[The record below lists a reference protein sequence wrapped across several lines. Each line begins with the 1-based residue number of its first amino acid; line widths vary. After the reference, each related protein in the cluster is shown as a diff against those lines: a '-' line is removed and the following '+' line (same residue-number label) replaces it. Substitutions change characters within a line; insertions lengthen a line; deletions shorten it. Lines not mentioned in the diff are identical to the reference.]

1 MVAGDS
7 RDRQIEGVR
16 LVIHE
21 SLIER
26 MFHALI
32 TGDAKLARKLI
43 EQTLAADVTVDE
55 LVRETYRPIASM
67 IESLSRAGQ
76 LTDRARDHA
85 TVLLQNLLDDAQA
98 GQLQSK
104 TASCEFETANL
115 PEHEVQSR
123 SYPRLSPVLNDAQS
137 YGNDASS
144 ARPFVTLT
152 YRDRVLRAKPAG
164 PGLSQREATI
174 IRQEIDRALD
184 RVCHQLRSFVLDLS
198 EVQSVS
204 SYGLSVC
211 VGLGDRVKSCG
222 ARSVMTGVN
231 PRLVDLLSMLNA
243 DLQYDETTCVGEI
256 AA

>member
-26 MFHALI
+26 LFHALI
-32 TGDAKLARKLI
+32 TGDANLARKLI
-43 EQTLAADVTVDE
+43 VQTLAGDVTADE

-76 LTDRARDHA
+76 LTDQARDHA
-85 TVLLQNLLDDAQA
+85 TVLLQNLLDDARA
-98 GQLQSK
+98 GQFQSR
-104 TASCEFETANL
+104 TSSCRIEAVNL
-115 PEHEVQSR
+115 PEHDVRSP
-123 SYPRLSPVLNDAQS
+123 SYPRLSPGLNDAQS
-137 YGNDASS
+137 NGNQASS
-144 ARPFVTLT
+144 ARPFVTMT
-152 YRDRVLRAKPAG
+152 YRDRVLRAKLAG
-164 PGLSQREATI
+164 PGLNRREATI

-184 RVCHQLRSFVLDLS
+184 QVCHQLRSFVLDLS

-231 PRLVDLLSMLNA
+231 PRLVDLLSLLNA

>member
-21 SLIER
+21 NLIER
-26 MFHALI
+26 LFHALI
-32 TGDAKLARKLI
+32 SGDANLARKLI
-43 EQTLAADVTVDE
+43 EQTLAGDVTADE

-76 LTDRARDHA
+76 LTDQARDHA
-85 TVLLQNLLDDAQA
+85 TVLLQNLLDDARA
-98 GQLQSK
+98 GQFQSN

-115 PEHEVQSR
+115 PEHDVQSP
-123 SYPRLSPVLNDAQS
+123 SHPRLSPGLYDTQS
-137 YGNDASS
+137 YGNDVPS
-144 ARPFVTLT
+144 ACPFVTLT

-164 PGLSQREATI
+164 PGLNRREATI

-184 RVCHQLRSFVLDLS
+184 RVCHQIRSFVLDLS

-211 VGLGDRVKSCG
+211 VGLGERVKSYG
-222 ARSVMTGVN
+222 ARSIMTGVN
-231 PRLVDLLSMLNA
+231 PRLVDLLSMLKA
-243 DLQYDETTCVGEI
+243 DLQYDETTYVGEI